1 MSSLE
6 TADGELGR
14 EDIENVQ
21 CFQNY
26 VQTGSWGGQTHIA
39 ICKKQNTKDTKIYL
53 EFEFY
58 FKMHVL
64 IYTFSF
70 AFEFN
75 EHKKH
80 ANHTLQIY
88 TNLEVHCLP

>member
-1 MSSLE
+1 MSSAFRTMSRLVP
-6 TADGELGR
+6 GE
-14 EDIENVQ
+14 VKHTSPS
-21 CFQNY
+21 
-26 VQTGSWGGQTHIA
+26 V
-39 ICKKQNTKDTKIYL
+39 KKTKNKRYKNYL
-53 EFEFY
+53 EIEFY

-80 ANHTLQIY
+80 ANNSLQIY

>member
-39 ICKKQNTKDTKIYL
+39 ICKKQNTKDTKIIENL
-53 EFEFY
+53 NFIS
-58 FKMHVL
+58 KC
-64 IYTFSF
+64 TFSF

-80 ANHTLQIY
+80 ANNSLQIY